1 MNPISRIPGIRVSPH
16 SPGCPGFLRSSDQ
29 ANLVDCLEKS
39 IRNLGTCWSAGGES
53 PVARLTKRTRGAD
66 ADVLICVSVT
76 LPHFFNNFS
85 QKVPD
90 FAASAA
96 LRAAIQSARSAD
108 STRFLFR

>member
-1 MNPISRIPGIRVSPH
+1 MELIILAGRGISQNPQK
-16 SPGCPGFLRSSDQ
+16 CSD
-29 ANLVDCLEKS
+29 
-39 IRNLGTCWSAGGES
+39 WSAGGEA

-96 LRAAIQSARSAD
+96 LRAAIQSARIAD
-108 STRFLFR
+108 STRFLFL

>member
-1 MNPISRIPGIRVSPH
+1 MYITDVH
-16 SPGCPGFLRSSDQ
+16 
-29 ANLVDCLEKS
+29 
-39 IRNLGTCWSAGGES
+39 WSAGGEA

-66 ADVLICVSVT
+66 ADVLVCVSVT

-108 STRFLFR
+108 STRFLFL